1 LSATLDSPSELVV
14 SGKRPLLID
23 RYLSDAVEVDV
34 DCIADGTD
42 TFVAGIMEHIEEAGI
57 HSGDSA
63 CSLPPYSLAPE
74 TLTELG
80 RQTRELALALKVVG
94 LMNVQFA
101 IKDGRIYVLEVNPR
115 ASRTVPFVAKVIGKP
130 VAAIAAEVMA
140 GKRLAD
146 FGLKA
151 SKLGHVAVKEAVFP
165 FARFP
170 GVDPILG
177 PEMRS
182 TGEVMG
188 IDRDFA
194 MAFGKSQLGAGQ
206 SLPTSGTV
214 FVSVKDSDKDRMVAP
229 VRQLEAMGFKVIA
242 TRGTKRHL
250 EANGVA
256 CEVINKVLEGR
267 PHIVDAM
274 KNGDVALVF
283 NTTEGAKALADS
295 KDIRRTALLHHIPYY
310 TTLAGA
316 VAVTRAIKA
325 LKAGTLRVAPLQS
338 FVTHPS

>member
-1 LSATLDSPSELVV
+1 
-14 SGKRPLLID
+14 
-23 RYLSDAVEVDV
+23 
-34 DCIADGTD
+34 
-42 TFVAGIMEHIEEAGI
+42 
-57 HSGDSA
+57 
-63 CSLPPYSLAPE
+63 LPPYSLGAA
-74 TLTELG
+74 TLAELG
-80 RQTRELALALKVVG
+80 RQTQELALALQVVG

-101 IKDGRIYVLEVNPR
+101 IKDGAVYVLEVNPR

-130 VAAIAAEVMA
+130 VAAIAAEIMA
-140 GKRLAD
+140 GKRLRD
-146 FGLKA
+146 F
-151 SKLGHVAVKEAVFP
+151 KLEAAKLSHVAVKEAVFP

-188 IDRDFA
+188 IDRDFEL
-194 MAFGKSQLGAGQ
+194 AFGKSQLGSGQ
-206 SLPTSGTV
+206 SLPTGGTV
-214 FVSVKDSDKDRMVAP
+214 FVSVKESDKERMVVP

-250 EANGVA
+250 EANGIK

-283 NTTEGAKALADS
+283 NTTEGTKALADS

-338 FVTHPS
+338 YVTHPS

>member
-1 LSATLDSPSELVV
+1 MIAEL
-14 SGKRPLLID
+14 
-23 RYLSDAVEVDV
+23 
-34 DCIADGTD
+34 
-42 TFVAGIMEHIEEAGI
+42 EH
-57 HSGDSA
+57 
-63 CSLPPYSLAPE
+63 
-74 TLTELG
+74 
-80 RQTRELALALKVVG
+80 QTRELALALKVVG

-101 IKDGRIYVLEVNPR
+101 IKDGDVYVLEVNPR

-140 GKRLAD
+140 GKPLRD
-146 FGLKA
+146 FQLKPA
-151 SKLGHVAVKEAVFP
+151 KLGHVAVKEAVFP

-188 IDRDFA
+188 IDSDFA

-229 VRQLEAMGFKVIA
+229 VRQLEAMGFKIIA

-250 EANGVA
+250 EANGVK

-267 PHIVDAM
+267 PHVVDAM
-274 KNGDVALVF
+274 KNGDVGLVF

>member
-1 LSATLDSPSELVV
+1 
-14 SGKRPLLID
+14 
-23 RYLSDAVEVDV
+23 
-34 DCIADGTD
+34 
-42 TFVAGIMEHIEEAGI
+42 
-57 HSGDSA
+57 
-63 CSLPPYSLAPE
+63 
-74 TLTELG
+74 
-80 RQTRELALALKVVG
+80 
-94 LMNVQFA
+94 VQFA
-101 IKDGRIYVLEVNPR
+101 IKDGQVYVLEVNPR
-115 ASRTVPFVAKVIGKP
+115 ASRTVPFVAKVIGRP
-130 VAAIAAEVMA
+130 VAAIAAEIMA
-140 GKRLAD
+140 GKSLSQ
-146 FGLKA
+146 FGLKRA
-151 SKLGHVAVKEAVFP
+151 KLDHVAVKEAVFP
-165 FARFP
+165 FARFL

-206 SLPTSGTV
+206 VLPMGGTV
-214 FVSVKDSDKDRMVAP
+214 FVSVKDSDKERLIAP
-229 VRQLEAMGFKVIA
+229 VRQLEAMGFTIIA

-250 EANGVA
+250 EANGIT
-256 CEVINKVLEGR
+256 CEVVNKVLEGR
-267 PHIVDAM
+267 PHIVDSM

-283 NTTEGAKALADS
+283 NTTEGTKALSDS

-325 LKAGTLRVAPLQS
+325 LKAGTLKVAPLQS